1 MLCTASPKTVR
12 KAFADRRNNPHSV
25 EACYDPLK
33 YKISFADLQTFWRCR
48 PMSAEVQIRNESRF
62 GQHAWSRWECHG
74 IRVSAPM
81 PLADSAS
88 PASPGPL
95 CRFWTPNVGR
105 YRPRSGRKSRFEQD
119 AWSRWWCH
127 GIGVCAPMLLV
138 DSRSPAPSGLICRFS
153 IVSECIFG
161 LNWDPN
167 FTNLRFWHFFDTRKK
182 YPKI

>member
-105 YRPRSGRKSRFEQD
+105 CRPISAEVRQKISFRAGCMVALVVPRYRGMRSNAPSRFQV
-119 AWSRWWCH
+119 ASA
-127 GIGVCAPMLLV
+127 IGADLSFQYRVRMHFWAKLGPKFHQ
-138 DSRSPAPSGLICRFS
+138 PAFLA
-153 IVSECIFG
+153 
-161 LNWDPN
+161 
-167 FTNLRFWHFFDTRKK
+167 FF
-182 YPKI
+182 